1 MPKNAL
7 GARKNGKFKAV
18 CTAPSFNKT
27 PVGSSTP
34 PLPYPTVQDLS
45 NSVGVTPTVKFNTDP
60 AYVLDRS
67 TQPSCKGDNPGT
79 AGGVKSGTVNGE
91 VKPVKG
97 STTVRAEKKHVIRVG
112 DPNTMNGGN
121 NPGRYIS
128 QPAPGV
134 SQPKAAP
141 QVEPAHKPEDPGWLK
156 QAAQYYQDNVSPAA
170 HDFAGAALDKGGNI
184 AAAGGATAAVG
195 GGMVATGV
203 GAAPGAVIAAAG
215 GATAAVGGGV
225 SAVGGIAE
233 TAATGLDKAA
243 EFILT
248 GKSPDLLGAA
258 MELAQDLVLNRV
270 TKFIP
275 GLKGKASAKGKKPT
289 DKKAEPLAGGGNNG
303 VGVVGGGGGP
313 CIVGPYNKIKDKCP
327 DGQQAHHIIPDTLN
341 RTSNRGQGAKGI
353 GRIPGMPTLGDG
365 PAICLAGQAKVEGS
379 EHNTAHQADRDIR
392 ELAQRT
398 DNGPVGTVPV
408 HQAVPKAMSAAIAA
422 RPECKEQIE
431 AAVRKAYPDFEN
443 DNRSMNGAGRPATGD
458 AKAHLDQGGTAD
470 SGRTGRTRTRSK
482 QRGAS

>member
-141 QVEPAHKPEDPGWLK
+141 QVEPAHEPEDPGWLK

-275 GLKGKASAKGKKPT
+275 GLKGKASAKGKKP
-289 DKKAEPLAGGGNNG
+289 EPLASGGGDG
-303 VGVVGGGGGP
+303 VGVLGKSKDDCG
-313 CIVGPYNKIKDKCP
+313 IKPYKDQKCP
-327 DGQQAHHIIPDTLN
+327 KGQQAHHIVPDYALRYGT
-341 RTSNRGQGAKGI
+341 RAEGAKGEN
-353 GRIPGMPTLGDG
+353 RIPGMPSLDDG
-365 PAICLAGQAKVEGS
+365 PSICLSGGS
-379 EHNTAHQADRDIR
+379 KKTGGEHNLAHEGTDPKIHAAG
-392 ELAQRT
+392 ERT
-398 DNGPVGTVPV
+398 DNGEKGVAPIGEIIDI
-408 HQAVPKAMSAAIAA
+408 AVEEVTKVKPHCGEEIKRKVDEAFKGVDRSKYGRTTQPPPKEGS
-422 RPECKEQIE
+422 
-431 AAVRKAYPDFEN
+431 
-443 DNRSMNGAGRPATGD
+443 
-458 AKAHLDQGGTAD
+458 KAHGALERGD
-470 SGRTGRTRTRSK
+470 SH
-482 QRGAS
+482 QRGRGGRGF